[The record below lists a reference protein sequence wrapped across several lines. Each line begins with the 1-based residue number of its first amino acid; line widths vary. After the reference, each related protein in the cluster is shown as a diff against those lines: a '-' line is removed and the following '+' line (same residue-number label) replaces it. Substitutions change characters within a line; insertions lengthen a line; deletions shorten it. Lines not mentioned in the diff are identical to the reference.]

1 VTEKDLLDDSTLIT
15 RMILTFTGKDIYGNL
30 MSVESICSYFT
41 HNRFIL
47 FFNIVFKNPNPL
59 QDLQN
64 IKINMYEDYVQE
76 TSLKNFTIDVLQPK
90 EMTFESIFLN
100 YTMLDGINYK
110 NGILIKYY
118 SNNNF

>member
-1 VTEKDLLDDSTLIT
+1 
-15 RMILTFTGKDIYGNL
+15 MILTFTGKDIYGNL
-30 MSVESICSYFT
+30 MPVESICSYFT

>member
-1 VTEKDLLDDSTLIT
+1 
-15 RMILTFTGKDIYGNL
+15 
-30 MSVESICSYFT
+30 
-41 HNRFIL
+41 
-47 FFNIVFKNPNPL
+47 
-59 QDLQN
+59 
-64 IKINMYEDYVQE
+64 MYEDYVQE

-100 YTMLDGINYK
+100 YTMLDGLNYK